1 MKEVLFDLALVFS
14 LVYAVVAIINFR
26 MSVAETEKKAAKERA
41 RKAYVSA
48 ISGDNISAHRWE
60 KLREK
65 L

>member
-1 MKEVLFDLALVFS
+1 MNEVLFDLALVFS
-14 LVYAVVAIINFR
+14 LVYAVVSIINFR
-26 MSVAETEKKAAKERA
+26 MSVAEMEKKAAKERA